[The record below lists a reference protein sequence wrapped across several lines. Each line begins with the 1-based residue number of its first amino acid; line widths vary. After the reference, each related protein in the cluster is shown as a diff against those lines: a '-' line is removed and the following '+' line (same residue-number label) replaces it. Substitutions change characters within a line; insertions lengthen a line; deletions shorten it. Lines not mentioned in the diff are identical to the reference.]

1 MAIKNLEN
9 IPKNQNQFEPKM
21 ILAVRSTSSG
31 KKKKK
36 HLGQTT
42 FRKWNPFTQK

>member
-1 MAIKNLEN
+1 MAIKNPEN

-21 ILAVRSTSSG
+21 ILAVRSTSSS

-36 HLGQTT
+36 RLGQTT